1 MLPLLSSLPPTHP
14 QMTDS
19 PSLST
24 PAGEASDTTVDR
36 IVGAVGTLA
45 QHLLRS
51 VKLLTGTAALAGAT
65 LWWALWG
72 LSPFQTGAVAGP
84 VLTLALLL
92 APAVVLG
99 LFYTGLR
106 DLAALPDRLSTG
118 VSQTLDASVA
128 SYRAATDAPDSWWGW
143 GRRIFSRLWALR
155 SLLADHRALLVRYG
169 MMLRVVTPGFLLLV
183 VGATLATGVLVPG
196 AALAL
201 VVAALL

>member
-1 MLPLLSSLPPTHP
+1 
-14 QMTDS
+14 
-19 PSLST
+19 LST